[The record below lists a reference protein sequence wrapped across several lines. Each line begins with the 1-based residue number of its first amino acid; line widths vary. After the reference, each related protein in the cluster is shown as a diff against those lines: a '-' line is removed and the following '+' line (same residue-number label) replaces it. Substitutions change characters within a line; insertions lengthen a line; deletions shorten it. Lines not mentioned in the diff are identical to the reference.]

1 MVARAIRVRKV
12 KSSSLLSPTKMLT
25 FTPSLFFKYATCPHW
40 IWRDLYG
47 DQKRKGEMP
56 ELAKK
61 LLEQGVLHE
70 EEYIEDLNV
79 TAVDT
84 QLGEA
89 GYVETQRLME
99 QGVALIYQGSIRT
112 VIDDVQYQ
120 GRPDL
125 LEKVPGYSKF
135 GDYYYRPID
144 IKNAKDLKPAHWLQ
158 LTLYALILERL
169 QGVFP
174 QDCAIINSEHEQLE
188 VTLTDLNRSKTWTK
202 VKEIAAIMEGK
213 KPPLKLVSS
222 CKQNPWFSECV
233 REAEL
238 ADDIA
243 LIYKLDS
250 RAMEVIRQMGI
261 KTVHQAAEM
270 DPDRLPAIP
279 FTSRAAMKRVHLQAK
294 SLVTREIHWLNQP
307 TIPDAKLKIYFDI
320 EGDPLLQIQYLFGF
334 WIVDGKQPG
343 YYKYFVAE
351 QPEDEKKMW
360 QEFITWL
367 ETLPLNDCQVYH
379 FADYERSR
387 CLGLAKQYGGENIIA
402 RFITRFSDLST
413 IVQESVIFPLYFYS
427 IKDIAKSKFLNYKW
441 RHPKAGG
448 AQSIFWYEKWLE
460 TGDKQVLQDI
470 IDYNEDDVI
479 ATEYLHQWLATQ
491 TNSKGVTK

>member
-1 MVARAIRVRKV
+1 
-12 KSSSLLSPTKMLT
+12 
-25 FTPSLFFKYATCPHW
+25 
-40 IWRDLYG
+40 
-47 DQKRKGEMP
+47 MP

-70 EEYIEDLNV
+70 EEYIRDLQV
-79 TAVDT
+79 ETVDT

-89 GYVETQRLME
+89 GYAETQRLMA
-99 QGVALIYQGSIRT
+99 QGVPLIYQGSIRAE
-112 VIDDVQYQ
+112 IDGVRYQ

-125 LEKVPGYSKF
+125 LEKVTGYSKL

-144 IKNAKDLKPAHWLQ
+144 IKNSKDLKPAHWLQ
-158 LTLYALILERL
+158 LTLYAIILEQL

-174 QDCAIINSEHEQLE
+174 QECAIINSEHVQLE
-188 VTLTDLNRSKTWTK
+188 VTLSELNRAKTWSK
-202 VKEIAAIMEGK
+202 IKDILAVMNGQ

-222 CKQNPWFSECV
+222 CKQNPWFSECI

-250 RAMEVIRQMGI
+250 RAMEVLRTMGI
-261 KTVHQAAEM
+261 KTVHDAAAM
-270 DPDRLPAIP
+270 DINRLPAIP
-279 FTSRAAMKRVHLQAK
+279 FTSRTAMKRVHLQAQ
-294 SLVTREIHWLNQP
+294 SLVSRTIHWLNTP

-320 EGDPLLQIQYLFGF
+320 EGDPLLQVQYLFGF
-334 WIVDGKQPG
+334 WIVDGQQAP
-343 YYKYFVAE
+343 YYKYFLAE
-351 QPEDEKKMW
+351 QPGDEGKMW
-360 QEFITWL
+360 GEFLAWL
-367 ETLPLNDCQVYH
+367 DSLPINDCQVYH

-387 CLGLAKQYGGENIIA
+387 CLGMAKQYGGESAIA
-402 RFITRFSDLST
+402 RFITRFIDLST

-460 TGDKQVLQDI
+460 TGDRQVLQDI
-470 IDYNEDDVI
+470 VDYNEDDVI
-479 ATEYLHQWLATQ
+479 ATEYLHQWLISQ
-491 TNSKGVTK
+491 THPRL